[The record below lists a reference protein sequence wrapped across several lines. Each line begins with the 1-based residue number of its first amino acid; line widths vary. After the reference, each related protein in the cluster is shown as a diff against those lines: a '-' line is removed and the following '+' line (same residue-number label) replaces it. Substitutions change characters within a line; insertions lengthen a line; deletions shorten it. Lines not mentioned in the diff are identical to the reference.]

1 MVAEAGCLF
10 SDRDSML
17 PAVPSQAPDK
27 ISVPWKTRLRAWWEG
42 RDLKALPDHL
52 PGESEPEGEEI
63 APDSVLASRFDL
75 WSATRI
81 EIVEMVWG
89 AGFHLPG
96 GDENIPVMIKPL
108 GLNESMS
115 VLELGAGLGGI
126 TRHMAKATGAWISGL
141 ESDRL
146 LTVEGMQRSKGA
158 GMERRAPIHHYDP
171 EQPAFTKRFDA
182 IVAKEHFF
190 TVKDKDG
197 LLDAVRT
204 AMKPRGQILFTDYV
218 VANDERPDP
227 GLAGWVDKEPVRP
240 VPWSVTRYKQTLA
253 KLSFDV
259 RICEDVSDQTRTLIQ
274 QSWAD
279 MKDKIPKE
287 KRADPETQEVLI
299 REAELWMRRV
309 AALQAGALRVYRF
322 HALFMGE

>member
-1 MVAEAGCLF
+1 MAPQPA
-10 SDRDSML
+10 RIPL
-17 PAVPSQAPDK
+17 PSVMTAQAAAK
-27 ISVPWKTRLRAWWEG
+27 ISMPWKTRLRAWWEG
-42 RDLKALPDHL
+42 RDLSALPDHL

-63 APDSVLASRFDL
+63 APESVLASRFDL

-89 AGFHLPG
+89 TGFHLPG
-96 GDENIPVMIKPL
+96 GDDKIPVMIKPL

-141 ESDRL
+141 ESDKL
-146 LTVEGMQRSKGA
+146 LTVEGMKRSKAA

-171 EQPAFTKRFDA
+171 EHPAFTKRFDA

-190 TVKDKDG
+190 TVKEKEG
-197 LLDAVRT
+197 LLVAMQT

-218 VANDERPDP
+218 VANDDKPSP
-227 GLAGWVDKEPVRP
+227 ALSGWIDKEPVRP
-240 VPWSVTRYKQTLA
+240 SLWSFQRYQKILA
-253 KLSFDV
+253 DLGYDV
-259 RICEDVSDQTRTLIQ
+259 RICEDLSATTCALIQ
-274 QSWAD
+274 QSWAG

-299 REAELWMRRV
+299 REAEHWMRRV
-309 AALQAGALRVYRF
+309 AALQTGELRLYRY
-322 HALFMGE
+322 HAIFMGE